1 MDNDFI
7 EMAIQIRR
15 DIEEGK
21 VFKLDGILNGN
32 DEIDVNSFKISKYNS
47 KRFADKCQIALA

>member
-21 VFKLDGILNGN
+21 VFKLDGRLNGN

-47 KRFADKCQIALA
+47 KNRF